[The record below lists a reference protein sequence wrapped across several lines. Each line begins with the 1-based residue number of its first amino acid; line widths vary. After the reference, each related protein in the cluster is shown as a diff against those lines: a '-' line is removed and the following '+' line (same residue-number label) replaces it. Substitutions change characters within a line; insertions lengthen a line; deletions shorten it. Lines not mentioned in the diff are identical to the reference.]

1 MSALDPSAPGL
12 PLAGGGGGAPSGPA
26 GGDLAG
32 TYPNPT
38 VTDLTI
44 ASEARG
50 DLLRRGAAAWER
62 VASATANTFVGG
74 DGTDVGP
81 RTAAQVSTSLGLPWS
96 SSAAPVGVQTTDA
109 TTTTLATFA
118 TTANKGHTLCVT
130 VQATK
135 SDRSTCTSWIFLA
148 SVTNVAGTVTVRNS
162 IQVAL
167 DDPATTYTVAFDV
180 STTNVRVRVT
190 GAVATTLDW
199 SATITAIVAG
209 S

>member
-1 MSALDPSAPGL
+1 MGQFS
-12 PLAGGGGGAPSGPA
+12 
-26 GGDLAG
+26 
-32 TYPNPT
+32 
-38 VTDLTI
+38 
-44 ASEARG
+44 
-50 DLLRRGAAAWER
+50 
-62 VASATANTFVGG
+62 
-74 DGTDVGP
+74 
-81 RTAAQVSTSLGLPWS
+81 
-96 SSAAPVGVQTTDA
+96 
-109 TTTTLATFA
+109 
-118 TTANKGHTLCVT
+118 
-130 VQATK
+130 
-135 SDRSTCTSWIFLA
+135 IFLS